1 MIFSEY
7 QNFSF
12 YGPHY
17 DSFEGFNASF
27 PVHCKW
33 MENIK
38 KKKFPQ
44 RNESHIWLILLL
56 FLTIVIGNLNG
67 VVTNITN
74 AVFATHPIIIFLIII
89 NIACFHFLH
98 GFSLLTPS
106 FFLLLHLS
114 SSSSSVTALVPSPLL
129 SFCFLQQCSSIVV
142 SHSAAALADGH
153 VIKNCLTTLRQQGSR
168 AATHSF
174 TLLLH
179 RKRTHISAS
188 QNACTPIQV

>member
-7 QNFSF
+7 QNLSF

-17 DSFEGFNASF
+17 DSFEGFKASF

-33 MENIK
+33 MENFK
-38 KKKFPQ
+38 MSLFSVEERK
-44 RNESHIWLILLL
+44 SHLAYFIAFFDYSHWKSQWSGDQYNQCS
-56 FLTIVIGNLNG
+56 FCYT
-67 VVTNITN
+67 
-74 AVFATHPIIIFLIII
+74 PILIII
-89 NIACFHFLH
+89 NIVCVFASCMTFL
-98 GFSLLTPS
+98 FSSLL

-114 SSSSSVTALVPSPLL
+114 SSSSSVTSLVPSPLL

-153 VIKNCLTTLRQQGSR
+153 VIKNCLTTLRQPGSR
-168 AATHSF
+168 AATHGF

-188 QNACTPIQV
+188 QSARTPIRV